1 MLQRYGDDGDGDG
14 GGGDYVF
21 SSGPHDGRGRTTG
34 CCRLLV
40 GCVSGRTPLRCTG
53 VRVRWRSSSVRCGR
67 LSTSR
72 SRRANL
78 GGRVQWCRREEGRLH
93 CRSSRFFAH
102 ENASL
107 PRNHAQND
115 AFGHPTLSKCI
126 LQLALSWPCFFRM
139 CSRPPTAME
148 AWSSFSRV
156 RVISPGLH
164 VSLDRNPNTDKFA
177 FTVIARKPNA
187 KLWRRRDVHLS
198 RAHA

>member
-14 GGGDYVF
+14 GGGDYLF

-53 VRVRWRSSSVRCGR
+53 VRVRWWSSSVRCGR

-93 CRSSRFFAH
+93 
-102 ENASL
+102 SL
-107 PRNHAQND
+107 PFKPSFLLKTTRIRYENMPKTTRLA
-115 AFGHPTLSKCI
+115 TLSLLTRK
-126 LQLALSWPCFFRM
+126 LKKTRVGSRRTG
-139 CSRPPTAME
+139 CSNSHR
-148 AWSSFSRV
+148 
-156 RVISPGLH
+156 H
-164 VSLDRNPNTDKFA
+164 
-177 FTVIARKPNA
+177 
-187 KLWRRRDVHLS
+187 
-198 RAHA
+198 